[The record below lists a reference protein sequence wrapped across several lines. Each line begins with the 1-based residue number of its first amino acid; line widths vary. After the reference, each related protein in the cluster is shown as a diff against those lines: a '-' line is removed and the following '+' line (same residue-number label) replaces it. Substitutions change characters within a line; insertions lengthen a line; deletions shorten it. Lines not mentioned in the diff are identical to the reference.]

1 MKAKM
6 TRMIAVVLAVLVM
19 FSCAACRSSELDSTE
34 TGAATTAPST
44 QPTPSTTAPT
54 TEPSAPEDDETTAPI
69 AHPTEPETPD
79 DTHPTEPEVPT
90 EPSGPS
96 EPETKNE
103 YINNE
108 NTAFP
113 EEGLAIRPKHVY
125 FKNGQLVA
133 ECFVI
138 NAQTIPVINVEAYLR
153 IENDAGIIAEGN
165 FQQSPVPR
173 VEARSYVV
181 HTFVFTADCVLV
193 KNAELENLFCNYSLS
208 WNDYYNN
215 YWNDYYEYKTNEVQI
230 VPHYVRW
237 ENGNLVADCYIVN
250 GLAAPIV
257 NIRVNEL
264 TFSNDDGVIATASFG
279 TIDREVQP
287 GDVLLWSFIF
297 EGDSVK
303 MPNGDMVFSFY
314 WNGDVSYDY
323 YNTYF
328 FNRPEVEA
336 GVVKIVPHSVW
347 WEDGQ
352 LKANCY
358 IMNGLDVRI
367 SDIQVNELTF
377 SNKDGV
383 IASASFETL
392 DMELYSGDIYCWKFV
407 FGGDAVQMLDGDLVL
422 SLNWESDVEYKPCV
436 SEAD

>member
-1 MKAKM
+1 
-6 TRMIAVVLAVLVM
+6 
-19 FSCAACRSSELDSTE
+19 
-34 TGAATTAPST
+34 
-44 QPTPSTTAPT
+44 
-54 TEPSAPEDDETTAPI
+54 
-69 AHPTEPETPD
+69 
-79 DTHPTEPEVPT
+79 
-90 EPSGPS
+90 
-96 EPETKNE
+96 
-103 YINNE
+103 
-108 NTAFP
+108 
-113 EEGLAIRPKHVY
+113 
-125 FKNGQLVA
+125 
-133 ECFVI
+133 
-138 NAQTIPVINVEAYLR
+138 
-153 IENDAGIIAEGN
+153 
-165 FQQSPVPR
+165 
-173 VEARSYVV
+173 
-181 HTFVFTADCVLV
+181 
-193 KNAELENLFCNYSLS
+193 
-208 WNDYYNN
+208 
-215 YWNDYYEYKTNEVQI
+215 
-230 VPHYVRW
+230 
-237 ENGNLVADCYIVN
+237 
-250 GLAAPIV
+250 
-257 NIRVNEL
+257 
-264 TFSNDDGVIATASFG
+264 
-279 TIDREVQP
+279 
-287 GDVLLWSFIF
+287 
-297 EGDSVK
+297 

-422 SLNWESDVEYKPCV
+422 SLSCKSDVTYKPCV

>member
-1 MKAKM
+1 M
-6 TRMIAVVLAVLVM
+6 
-19 FSCAACRSSELDSTE
+19 
-34 TGAATTAPST
+34 
-44 QPTPSTTAPT
+44 
-54 TEPSAPEDDETTAPI
+54 
-69 AHPTEPETPD
+69 
-79 DTHPTEPEVPT
+79 
-90 EPSGPS
+90 
-96 EPETKNE
+96 
-103 YINNE
+103 
-108 NTAFP
+108 
-113 EEGLAIRPKHVY
+113 
-125 FKNGQLVA
+125 
-133 ECFVI
+133 
-138 NAQTIPVINVEAYLR
+138 
-153 IENDAGIIAEGN
+153 
-165 FQQSPVPR
+165 
-173 VEARSYVV
+173 
-181 HTFVFTADCVLV
+181 
-193 KNAELENLFCNYSLS
+193 
-208 WNDYYNN
+208 
-215 YWNDYYEYKTNEVQI
+215 
-230 VPHYVRW
+230 
-237 ENGNLVADCYIVN
+237 ADCYIVN
-250 GLAAPIV
+250 GLAAPIF
-257 NIRVNEL
+257 NIQVNEL
-264 TFSNDDGVIATASFG
+264 TFSNDDGVIASASFG

-303 MPNGDMVFSFY
+303 MPNGDMAFSFY

-392 DMELYSGDIYCWKFV
+392 NMELYSGDIYCWKFV

-422 SLNWESDVEYKPCV
+422 SLSWKSDVTYKPCV